1 MKKITTF
8 LGCVGVVCLFWGCS
22 SSEDILDPNA
32 AFADDEEIVSSE
44 SGDTPTSSSS
54 SASKPTSSDAKQ
66 NPQKDPAPSYSDSVV
81 VDHDTVTKQVVI
93 IQDADLG
100 SVPTP
105 NYSSGVFCWSE
116 ECKTKYAGQTA
127 NPNLQSS
134 SSMVIDIGMSVE
146 QPVYPKIEGD
156 KMTDLRDNQ
165 TYKLITIGGTRWTDS
180 NIKFK
185 PTKGFYCEDGEGEDV
200 CAKYGVFYSYGAAQ
214 SACPSGWRLP
224 TQAEVEAADAVQ
236 PHEWWTIGG
245 RFKLDESGNATEY
258 GLSDG
263 QGYIWIVQNDSYS
276 SWRVKDYSDDDKE
289 HAFQKSEGP
298 RAYNV
303 RCVQGE

>member
-1 MKKITTF
+1 
-8 LGCVGVVCLFWGCS
+8 
-22 SSEDILDPNA
+22 
-32 AFADDEEIVSSE
+32 
-44 SGDTPTSSSS
+44 
-54 SASKPTSSDAKQ
+54 
-66 NPQKDPAPSYSDSVV
+66 
-81 VDHDTVTKQVVI
+81 
-93 IQDADLG
+93 
-100 SVPTP
+100 
-105 NYSSGVFCWSE
+105 
-116 ECKTKYAGQTA
+116 
-127 NPNLQSS
+127 
-134 SSMVIDIGMSVE
+134 MVIDIGMSVE

-276 SWRVKDYSDDDKE
+276 SWRVKDYSEDKE
-289 HAFQKSEGP
+289 HAFQKSEGH